1 MELQCLARARV
12 VAESGCAAVWW
23 SIDGKPEREEAGVP
37 RLETDSAM
45 VDQYRAGNEG
55 KSC

>member
-1 MELQCLARARV
+1 MELQCLTRARV

-23 SIDGKPEREEAGVP
+23 SIDSKPEREEAGVP

-55 KSC
+55 KSR